1 MVTPNDLEARR
12 ELIQNAK
19 KLAKQYRQLT
29 GKPLGITG
37 EVGEFVAADLLH
49 LELTDARNPGYDA
62 IGPDKR
68 RIQIKSRCIL
78 PNAKPGQRIGSIR
91 LDHEFDTVMLVLMD
105 ESFQPLE
112 IYEAKIS
119 DVRVELEKE
128 ESKARNIRGSLG
140 INKFKKIGSRVWPR
154 NPE

>member
-62 IGPDKR
+62 IGPN
-68 RIQIKSRCIL
+68 QISL
-78 PNAKPGQRIGSIR
+78 YTAKCQARPENR
-91 LDHEFDTVMLVLMD
+91 FN
-105 ESFQPLE
+105 
-112 IYEAKIS
+112 
-119 DVRVELEKE
+119 
-128 ESKARNIRGSLG
+128 KA
-140 INKFKKIGSRVWPR
+140 
-154 NPE
+154 

>member
-128 ESKARNIRGSLG
+128 GSKARNIRGSLG

>member
-1 MVTPNDLEARR
+1 
-12 ELIQNAK
+12 
-19 KLAKQYRQLT
+19 
-29 GKPLGITG
+29 
-37 EVGEFVAADLLH
+37 
-49 LELTDARNPGYDA
+49 
-62 IGPDKR
+62 
-68 RIQIKSRCIL
+68 
-78 PNAKPGQRIGSIR
+78 
-91 LDHEFDTVMLVLMD
+91 MLVLMD

-128 ESKARNIRGSLG
+128 GSKARNIRGSLG